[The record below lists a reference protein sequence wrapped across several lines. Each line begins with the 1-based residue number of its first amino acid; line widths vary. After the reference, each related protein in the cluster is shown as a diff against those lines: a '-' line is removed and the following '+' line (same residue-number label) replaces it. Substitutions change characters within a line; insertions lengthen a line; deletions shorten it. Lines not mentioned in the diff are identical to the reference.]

1 MNKARTPIAE
11 LRPSH
16 GVTDVANTGGHRTV
30 PSLQDLMDIPA
41 AVAGIYEMREEDIK
55 RLRSR
60 IYALNK
66 DNHFGWRWRTLME
79 RTRGRY
85 HTLLVWR
92 IH

>member
-1 MNKARTPIAE
+1 MRQPPIAE

-16 GVTDVANTGGHRTV
+16 GDTHMANTRVHRAV
-30 PSLQDLMDIPA
+30 PNVQDIMDIPP
-41 AVAGIYEMREEDIK
+41 AVAGVYEMREEEIR

-79 RTRGRY
+79 KGRGRY

>member
-1 MNKARTPIAE
+1 MNNRIAE

-16 GVTDVANTGGHRTV
+16 GNTAPANAAGHRAV

-41 AVAGIYEMREEDIK
+41 AVAGVYEMREEEVK

-66 DNHFGWRWRTLME
+66 DNHYGWRWRTLLE
-79 RTRGRY
+79 RGRGRY